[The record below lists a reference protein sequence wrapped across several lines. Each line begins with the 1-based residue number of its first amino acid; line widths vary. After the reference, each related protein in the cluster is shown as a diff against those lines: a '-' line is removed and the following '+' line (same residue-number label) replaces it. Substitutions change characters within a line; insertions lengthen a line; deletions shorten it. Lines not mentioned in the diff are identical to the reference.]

1 MKWNNIKTTIIKEIR
16 TIFRDKKSMTTLITL
31 PLIIPF
37 FIFLMGFMEET
48 MLNDAYNVGIN
59 YNATLTEK
67 SIAYEYGDFKLVTY
81 NNEEELKKAYS
92 DGEIKAYIIKEDK
105 KYTIYSSS
113 SNTSGAV
120 LSSSLYLYLEA
131 YNSYLGVNYLISQ
144 DIDTD
149 LVFKNIETKLESI
162 DDEGDNNAMVT
173 MLLSISISYVLM
185 IIALSTI
192 TVATDSTAGEKERG
206 TLETLLTFP
215 IKSSEIITGKYL
227 SISLFG
233 IFFGF
238 VSLALIIPSLSIAK
252 VVFTSFDEISFN
264 FSFISIVY
272 AVLIIILDSFLSA
285 GICMALAGRAK
296 TYKEAQ
302 SSLQYV
308 SMLSMLPMICE
319 MFEVSSSYFYLIPLA
334 NCGFALDNLLL
345 DKFDTLSL
353 VVMFVSS
360 ILYIVIIIFI
370 ISKQYKSEK
379 TLFS

>member
-1 MKWNNIKTTIIKEIR
+1 MRWNNIKTTIIKEIR

-37 FIFLMGFMEET
+37 YIFLMGFMEEI

-67 SIAYEYGDFKLVTY
+67 SMAYEYGDFKLVTY
-81 NNEEELKKAYS
+81 NNEDELKEAYKN
-92 DGEIKAYIIKEDK
+92 GEIKAYIVKDGK
-105 KYTIYSSS
+105 KYTIYSNS
-113 SNTSGAV
+113 SNTSGTV

-162 DDEGDNNAMVT
+162 EDESDNDALVT

-192 TVATDSTAGEKERG
+192 TVATDATAGEKERG

-227 SISLFG
+227 AIALFG

-238 VSLALIIPSLSIAK
+238 MSLALIIPSLSIGK
-252 VVFTSFDEISFN
+252 ILFTTFDDISFD
-264 FSFISIVY
+264 FSFLSIVY
-272 AVLIIILDSFLSA
+272 AILIIILDSFLSS

-308 SMLSMLPMICE
+308 SFLSLLPMICE
-319 MFEVSSSYFYLIPLA
+319 MFEINNSYFYFIPLS
-334 NCGFALDNLLL
+334 NCGFALNNLLL
-345 DKFDTLSL
+345 DKFDGISL
-353 VVMFVSS
+353 LIMFVSS
-360 ILYIVIIIFI
+360 IVYIVIIIFI